1 MCGRWATVV
10 AGLVLVAGCSGGP
23 DPRVL
28 TEPLLV
34 DSELDAEQREAVQAA
49 VDLWS
54 SATDGRFA
62 PELRFGPVE
71 CEDPFAIEAVPT
83 QGCSVGLRVRTA
95 DGRLAQVLGATV
107 PEEHSVA
114 VAAWLD
120 GDAFQDVVA
129 HELGHYLLLGH
140 GDGIMAQPRDRLSS
154 EVSPRSVSEF
164 CDTWGC

>member
-1 MCGRWATVV
+1 MV
-10 AGLVLVAGCSGGP
+10 AGLVVVMGCSAAP
-23 DPRVL
+23 DPRIL

-34 DSELDAEQREAVQAA
+34 DAELDADQRQAVQAA

-54 SATDGRFA
+54 NATDGRFA
-62 PELRFGPVE
+62 PELRFGSVE
-71 CEDPFAIEAVPT
+71 CEDAFAIEAVPE
-83 QGCSVGLRVRTA
+83 QGCSIGLRVRTA
-95 DGRLAQVLGATV
+95 DGRMGQVLGATV
-107 PEEHSVA
+107 PDEHSVA

-120 GDAFQDVVA
+120 GDAFRDVVA

-154 EVSPRSVSEF
+154 EVSARSVDEF